1 MLLERACGLLL
12 KYSRSEY
19 PLGEGSEYPL
29 DTESTKDLRR
39 KQTPGS
45 SQEVVFE
52 GGAAEFREGS
62 EAGAGAGA
70 GAGGGAGAEGGG
82 GAVGGEEGSSG
93 SVSKA
98 QLQARARAKVV
109 LRIDQVVGIM
119 FQAGVTPS
127 AKFTNIAMTA
137 YR

>member
-12 KYSRSEY
+12 KYSRY
-19 PLGEGSEYPL
+19 GLGTDSEYPL

-62 EAGAGAGA
+62 EAGSGS
-70 GAGGGAGAEGGG
+70 GGVAGAESDGGG
-82 GAVGGEEGSSG
+82 GGEGSNG
-93 SVSKA
+93 STSKA